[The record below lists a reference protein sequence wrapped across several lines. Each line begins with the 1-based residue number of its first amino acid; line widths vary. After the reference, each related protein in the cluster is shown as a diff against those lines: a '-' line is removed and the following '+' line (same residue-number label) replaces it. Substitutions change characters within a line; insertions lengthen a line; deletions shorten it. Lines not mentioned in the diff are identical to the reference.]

1 MITDKKAYQEAVET
15 LKKWAY
21 AYYVEDNP
29 LVTDEVYDKLYREV
43 EAYEKAHPDEVDPAS
58 PTQRVGAPIK
68 EGFKKARHLSRMWS
82 MEDVFD
88 RAEFEAWMAR
98 IQKNFPDERYY
109 VEPKF
114 DGASLNLIY
123 EKGLLKQAITRGDGV
138 EGEDVTANARTIQSI
153 RLEIAHEHLIEIR
166 GEVLMTKKE
175 FERINA
181 ERAEKGEPLFANPRN
196 AAAGSL
202 RQLDPAVTARRNLI
216 FQPWGVGVH
225 DLPYEYLSE
234 IMAYVYDLGFR
245 KPPVR
250 EVCRRV
256 EEIESIYDRLVKMRD
271 ELPVML
277 DGMVVK
283 VDRLA
288 AQEALGYTVKAP
300 RWMVAYKFPAIEKQ
314 TRIKDVLLQVGRT
327 GVVTPVAVLE
337 PVEIEG
343 VVVERATLNN
353 FDYIQ
358 KLDVRIG
365 DMVTII
371 RSGDVIPK
379 IVKVLTQY
387 RTGKEKKIARPT
399 HCPVCGSELLDEGKL
414 IKCQNINCPARVVNS
429 IIYFASKQCMNID
442 GLGEKIVEQ
451 LYRAGL
457 VKELEDI
464 YRLREEDLLKLE
476 GFKEKK
482 ARNLLEAIER
492 SKGAECW
499 RFLNGLGIEH
509 IGEVASKTICRIF
522 GLRFVDVTKEEL
534 LAVEGF
540 GEEMA
545 ESFVEFMR
553 VNREKVERLMA
564 IIQPKEPPKEEVV
577 HSPFTGKKIVL
588 TGSMRKP
595 RGEIQGILEKMGAKV
610 SSSVSKK
617 TDIVIYGEDPG
628 SKYEKAKALGV
639 TLMSEDEMWDLMGE
653 KREA

>member
-1 MITDKKAYQEAVET
+1 MIETKEEYEKAVET

-29 LVTDEVYDKLYREV
+29 MVTDEVYDKLYREV
-43 EAYEKAHPDEVDPAS
+43 EAYEKEHPGDVDPTS
-58 PTQRVGAPIK
+58 PTQRVGAPLK

-88 RAEFEAWMAR
+88 AREFETWMER
-98 IQKNFPDERYY
+98 IEKNFPDERYY

-123 EKGLLKQAITRGDGV
+123 ENGLLKQAITRGDGV
-138 EGEDVTANARTIQSI
+138 EGEDVTNNARTIQSI
-153 RLEIAHEHLIEIR
+153 RLEIDHKDLIEIR

-175 FERINA
+175 FERINK
-181 ERAEKGEPLFANPRN
+181 ERIEKGEEPFANPRN

-202 RQLDPAVTARRNLI
+202 RQLDPRITAKRNLL

-225 DLPYEYLSE
+225 NLAYEYLSE
-234 IMAYVYDLGFR
+234 IMDYIYNLGFR
-245 KPPVR
+245 KPPIR
-250 EVCRRV
+250 KVCKTT
-256 EEIESIYDRLVKMRD
+256 EEIEKIYDELKNMRESLD
-271 ELPVML
+271 VML

-288 AQEALGYTVKAP
+288 AQRALGYTVKFP
-300 RWMVAYKFPAIEKQ
+300 RWMVAYKFPAVEKQ
-314 TRIKDVLLQVGRT
+314 TRIKDVVLQVGRT

-353 FDYIQ
+353 FDYIE
-358 KLDVRIG
+358 KMDVRIG
-365 DMVTII
+365 DMVTLI

-379 IVKVLTQY
+379 IIKVLKQY
-387 RTGKEKKIARPT
+387 RTGKEKRIERPT

-429 IIYFASKQCMNID
+429 IIYFASKQCLNID

-451 LYRAGL
+451 LYNAGL
-457 VKELEDI
+457 IKEVEDI
-464 YRLREEDLLKLE
+464 YHLKKEDLLKLE

-482 ARNLLEAIER
+482 AQNLLDAIER

-499 RFLNGLGIEH
+499 RFVNALGIEH
-509 IGEVASKTICRIF
+509 IGEVASRKICEAF
-522 GLRFVDVTKEEL
+522 GLDFMDVTKEQL
-534 LAVEGF
+534 LSIEGF

-545 ESFVEFMR
+545 ESYLEFMR
-553 VNREKVERLMA
+553 VNREKVKRLME
-564 IIQPKEPPKEEVV
+564 IIKPRPMEKREVV
-577 HSPFTGKKIVL
+577 ETPFTGKTVVL
-588 TGSMRKP
+588 TGSMKKS
-595 RGEIQGILEKMGAKV
+595 RGEIKAMLERMGAKV
-610 SSSVSKK
+610 TNTVSHK
-617 TDIVIYGEDPG
+617 TDYVIFGKDPG
-628 SKYEKAKALGV
+628 SKYEKAKQLGV
-639 TLMSEDEMWDLMGE
+639 ALMPEEKMWELVN
-653 KREA
+653 EA